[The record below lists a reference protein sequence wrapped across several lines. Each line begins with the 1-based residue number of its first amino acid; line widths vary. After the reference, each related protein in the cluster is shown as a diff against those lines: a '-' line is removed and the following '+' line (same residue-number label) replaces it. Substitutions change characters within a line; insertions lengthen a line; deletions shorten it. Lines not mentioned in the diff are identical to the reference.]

1 MFFTRWTGHVNA
13 RPSLESA
20 AVEDTFLERMD
31 SQLSGWADPVHR
43 LKSAIENNEF
53 ELYCQPILQFAG
65 NERYP
70 MAEVLV
76 RLREEERALVPPG
89 EFLPVFEHYRMMP
102 HLDRWVV
109 RHTVKRLAQGS
120 RIPRF
125 TVNISRQTIDD
136 VEFPRFVA
144 AQLSANQ
151 VAPSRLLFEIDEA
164 DTLVRLDSTERFA
177 AHMQALG
184 TPLLIDGFGSRAVS
198 FTPVKALGVQ
208 FVKVD
213 GRITRNVISAE
224 SARSKLNAILRV
236 GERLGFAVVAECVE
250 EQDVLVRLK
259 AMGVGYA
266 QGFGI
271 YQPHSIEALAAV
283 AA

>member
-1 MFFTRWTGHVNA
+1 
-13 RPSLESA
+13 
-20 AVEDTFLERMD
+20 VEDTFLERMD

-125 TVNISRQTIDD
+125 TLNISGQTIDD

-151 VAPSRLLFEIDEA
+151 VAPARLLFEIDET
-164 DTLVRLDSTERFA
+164 DTLVRLESTERFA
-177 AHMQALG
+177 SQMQALG

-213 GRITRNVISAE
+213 GRITRKVISAE

-250 EQDVLVRLK
+250 EQDVLLRLK

-271 YQPHSIEALAAV
+271 YQPHPIEALAAV
-283 AA
+283 PA

>member
-1 MFFTRWTGHVNA
+1 M
-13 RPSLESA
+13 
-20 AVEDTFLERMD
+20 EDSFLERMD
-31 SQLSGWADPVHR
+31 SELAGWANPVQR
-43 LKSAIENNEF
+43 LKGAIENNEF

-102 HLDRWVV
+102 YLDRWVV

-125 TVNISRQTIDD
+125 SVNLSGQTIEDL
-136 VEFPRFVA
+136 EFPRFVTG
-144 AQLSANQ
+144 QLAANQ
-151 VAPSRLLFEIDEA
+151 LAGSRLLFEIDEA
-164 DTLVRLDSTERFA
+164 DVLARPESVERFA
-177 AHMQALG
+177 AQMKSVG
-184 TPLLIDGFGSRAVS
+184 TPLLIDGFGCRAVS
-198 FTPVKALGVQ
+198 FTPVKTLGVQ

-213 GRITRNVISAE
+213 GRITRRVMSND

-236 GERLGFAVVAECVE
+236 GERLGFGVVAECVE

-271 YQPHSIEALAAV
+271 YQPHPIDALAE
-283 AA
+283 

>member
-1 MFFTRWTGHVNA
+1 M
-13 RPSLESA
+13 
-20 AVEDTFLERMD
+20 EDTFLERMD
-31 SQLSGWADPVHR
+31 SELAGWANPVQR
-43 LKSAIENNEF
+43 LKDAIENNEF
-53 ELYCQPILQFAG
+53 ELYCQPILQLAG
-65 NERYP
+65 AERYP

-102 HLDRWVV
+102 YLDRWVV

-120 RIPRF
+120 RIARF
-125 TVNISRQTIDD
+125 TVNISAQSMADM
-136 VEFPRFVA
+136 EFPRFVIG
-144 AQLSANQ
+144 QLAANQ
-151 VAPSRLLFEIDEA
+151 VPGARLLFEIDEA
-164 DTLVRLDSTERFA
+164 DTLARPEVIERFA
-177 AHMQALG
+177 AMMKPVG

-198 FTPVKALGVQ
+198 FTPLKAIGAE

-213 GRITRNVISAE
+213 GRITRKVISNE

-250 EQDVLVRLK
+250 DQDVLARLK
-259 AMGVGYA
+259 AMGVAYA

-271 YQPHSIEALAAV
+271 YQPHPIDALAE
-283 AA
+283 

>member
-1 MFFTRWTGHVNA
+1 MDD
-13 RPSLESA
+13 P
-20 AVEDTFLERMD
+20 FLERMD
-31 SQLSGWADPVHR
+31 SQLAGWTDPVQR
-43 LKSAIENNEF
+43 LRSAIENNEF

-65 NERYP
+65 DERYP

-76 RLREEERALVPPG
+76 RLREEERALLPPG

-109 RHTVKRLAQGS
+109 RHTAKRLAQGS
-120 RIPRF
+120 RIARF
-125 TVNISRQTIDD
+125 TVNLSGQTIDD
-136 VEFPRFVA
+136 PEFPRFVA
-144 AQLSANQ
+144 GQLAANQ
-151 VAPSRLLFEIDEA
+151 LAPGRLLFEIDEA
-164 DTLVRLDSTERFA
+164 DTLVRLEVAEQFA
-177 AHMQALG
+177 KQMQAVG
-184 TPLLIDGFGSRAVS
+184 TPLLIDGFGRRAVS

-213 GRITRNVISAE
+213 GRITRKVLDSDT
-224 SARSKLNAILRV
+224 ARGKLNAILRV
-236 GERLGFAVVAECVE
+236 GERLGFGVVAECVE

-271 YQPHSIEALAAV
+271 YQPHPIDALAEA
-283 AA
+283 